1 MLQLDPYCSPWEN
14 ILSRLKQSKKEL
26 VKLTAWFAAH
36 VVQATA
42 GADAAADED
51 EYKNDGAHNTSHHG

>member
-1 MLQLDPYCSPWEN
+1 MLQLDPYCGPLGKY
-14 ILSRLKQSKKEL
+14 IVHSRPKQSKKEL

-51 EYKNDGAHNTSHHG
+51 E